1 MLILLHQRRF
11 ALIKEPDVRDP
22 VLSISPDL
30 CRGQQTS
37 SALASKR
44 FILRSRRASPP
55 GLVQTVLV
63 AVNKIV
69 VFVDNKSTRE
79 RVWRCCLFGRS
90 PGVLLC
96 YYNRRRRRPATTR
109 VPELRERPGLFR
121 DIDHVSR
128 EFGRPRIGR
137 DREAILRE
145 SGLETLLRRFFYFRR
160 W

>member
-1 MLILLHQRRF
+1 M
-11 ALIKEPDVRDP
+11 
-22 VLSISPDL
+22 LSISPDL

-44 FILRSRRASPP
+44 FILRSRRTSPP

-79 RVWRCCLFGRS
+79 RIWRCCLFGRS
-90 PGVLLC
+90 PRVLLC
-96 YYNRRRRRPATTR
+96 YYNRCRRRPATTR

-121 DIDHVSR
+121 DIGHVSR
-128 EFGRPRIGR
+128 EFRRPRIGR
-137 DREAILRE
+137 DCKDIRE
-145 SGLETLLRRFFYFRR
+145 SGLETLSRGFLLFSTVINVTKATDETKYETLQSYVDTK
-160 W
+160 